1 MKVSTLM
8 LTLILCLLA
17 FPTGIVHSQN
27 QVKYYIRIDANGTAD
42 WTIRQTLPM
51 SASHDDLNAFQY
63 KIESLLKNVVSNTS
77 RNMTGI
83 VNSITSSAIGS
94 YILVEYEFYWTDFGQ
109 KENSNIVIGDVFHV
123 SDFFTQLYGDGEISI
138 SYPEQYVIET
148 VSPPPAKRDDSNQL
162 LEWLGTADFDSN
174 VNILLRQP
182 EPSFNLIEVLKQNAM
197 LIVSIVVVI
206 CGLTGTIY
214 VLSRR
219 NRKTRKPEEISR
231 TENPLMPETEEEKV
245 IKLLKSKGGNMYQ
258 SAITDS
264 LRFSRAKTS
273 LLLSTLEH
281 KGIIKRLKRGRDKI
295 VTLIEKEES
304 DQR

>member
-1 MKVSTLM
+1 
-8 LTLILCLLA
+8 
-17 FPTGIVHSQN
+17 
-27 QVKYYIRIDANGTAD
+27 
-42 WTIRQTLPM
+42 
-51 SASHDDLNAFQY
+51 
-63 KIESLLKNVVSNTS
+63 
-77 RNMTGI
+77 MTGI

-182 EPSFNLIEVLKQNAM
+182 EPSFNSIEVLKQNAM